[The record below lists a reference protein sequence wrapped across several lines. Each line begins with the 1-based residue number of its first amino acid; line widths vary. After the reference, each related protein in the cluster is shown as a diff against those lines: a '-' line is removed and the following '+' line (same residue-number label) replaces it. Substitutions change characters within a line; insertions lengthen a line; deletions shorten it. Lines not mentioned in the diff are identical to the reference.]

1 MVFVVE
7 HSVVRD
13 GGARYLMSSVC
24 DRGLAAIS
32 SRVVDGSESTC
43 LTSFMQIVCL
53 KASVSYDTVG
63 DGEKS

>member
-7 HSVVRD
+7 HGVVR
-13 GGARYLMSSVC
+13 

-43 LTSFMQIVCL
+43 LTSFMQMVCL
-53 KASVSYDTVG
+53 KASVPYDTVG
-63 DGEKS
+63 YGEER